1 MENKNTTTKTTIKR
15 RLDGVVVSDK
25 MNKTRVVE
33 VKRIFKHAKYGK
45 FLERSKRFKAH
56 DETNK
61 HKTGDKVTIEECRP
75 MSADKHF
82 IIIDA

>member
-1 MENKNTTTKTTIKR
+1 MTKQETKTKR
-15 RLDGVVVSDK
+15 RLDGIVVSDK

-45 FLERSKRFKAH
+45 FLERSKRYKAH

-61 HKTGDKVTIEECRP
+61 YKMGDKVTIEECRP

-82 IIIDA
+82 IIVEA